1 MACIFLSASI
11 SLPHRHPRYPETAD
25 VVAII
30 DSISA
35 LVSVVTP
42 SGQIVFG
49 GHPAITPLMH
59 LLVGRM
65 SQHARK
71 HVILY
76 QSLFFKTQLRPEV
89 PEFED
94 VRFIDAVDSDLEASL
109 TKMREVMISS
119 HNFDAAVFLGGMQAV
134 EIEYDIFRRFHPSKP
149 AYAIASTGAAARVLF
164 EKHSPD
170 RLELMNDLRYL
181 PLLRRLLHQPPT
193 GIDT

>member
-1 MACIFLSASI
+1 MPCIFLSASI
-11 SLPHRHPRYPETAD
+11 PLPLRHPEYPETAD
-25 VVAII
+25 VVAIL
-30 DSISA
+30 DSIGA
-35 LVSVVTP
+35 LVSAVMP

-49 GHPAITPLMH
+49 GHPAITPLIH

-65 SQHARK
+65 TQHMLK

-76 QSLFFKTQLRPEV
+76 QSRFFKTQSRPEV
-89 PEFED
+89 PEFEE
-94 VRFIDAVDSDLEASL
+94 VRFIDAVDGDLEASL

-119 HNFDAAVFLGGMQAV
+119 HNFDAAVFLGGMQGV

-149 AYAIASTGAAARVLF
+149 VDPIASTGAVARVLF

-170 RLELMNDLRYL
+170 RLELMNDRRYVSL
-181 PLLRRLLHQPPT
+181 FRRLLHQPPA